1 MQPHNQSLKMLQ
13 ALLKITGRVQG
24 VFYRA
29 GCEKQAIKLGLAGYV
44 RNMPDGSVKALIQ
57 GEKWQIEDFIKWAK
71 KGPAGSK
78 IENVEIKWEEGE
90 EGISGFKIK

>member
-1 MQPHNQSLKMLQ
+1 MLQ

-29 GCEKQAIKLGLAGYV
+29 GCEEQAIKLGLAGYAG
-44 RNMPDGSVKALIQ
+44 NMPDGSVEVLIQ

-71 KGPAGSK
+71 KGSDSSK
-78 IENVEIKWEEGE
+78 VENVEVKWEEGG